1 LYEGQNLKGWPVQ
14 TIVRGTTVMS
24 NGKIL
29 GQAGFGNYIFRS
41 LAEPKEGAHS

>member
-1 LYEGQNLKGWPVQ
+1 
-14 TIVRGTTVMS
+14 MA

-41 LAEPKEGAHS
+41 LAEPKEGALS